1 MNQEL
6 NRFEIQK
13 MAWKDADEFL
23 PKEKFTA
30 EERKAFARNC
40 EIEYLW
46 SEIHRLRRKLMPFQS
61 DAAVRSALLIEAEL
75 DEHTE
80 WSDVRQDVAG
90 YIPALI
96 IARASAGQMEDART
110 EIAHLMAFD
119 ELPGEEEEVEEV
131 E

>member
-1 MNQEL
+1 MTQEL
-6 NRFEIQK
+6 NRFDFQE

-30 EERKAFARNC
+30 EERKAFALGC
-40 EIEYLW
+40 EVEYLW
-46 SEIHRLRRKLMPFQS
+46 SEINRLRREIRPFRS

-90 YIPALI
+90 YLPALI

-110 EIAHLMAFD
+110 EIAHLLVYD
-119 ELPGEEEEVEEV
+119 ELPGEEEEEGEE
-131 E
+131 

>member
-6 NRFEIQK
+6 NRFDFQE
-13 MAWKDADEFL
+13 MAWKDANEFL

-30 EERKAFARNC
+30 EERKTFARNC
-40 EIEYLW
+40 EVEYLW
-46 SEIHRLRRKLMPFQS
+46 SEINRLRREIRPFRS
-61 DAAVRSALLIEAEL
+61 DAAVRSAILIEAEL

-80 WSDVRQDVAG
+80 WSDVRQNVAG

-119 ELPGEEEEVEEV
+119 ELPVKEDVEEV

>member
-1 MNQEL
+1 MTQEL
-6 NRFEIQK
+6 NRFDFQE

-40 EIEYLW
+40 EVEYLW
-46 SEIHRLRRKLMPFQS
+46 SEINRIRRELMPFRS
-61 DAAVRSALLIEAEL
+61 AAAIRSALLIEAEL
-75 DEHTE
+75 DNNTE

-96 IARASAGQMEDART
+96 ISRADAGQMDDARAD
-110 EIAHLMAFD
+110 IAHLRVYDA
-119 ELPGEEEEVEEV
+119 LPGREEAEEVE
-131 E
+131 